1 MTTPIEDSELN
12 TELQEL
18 YLKSKQWLSD
28 LEFTHT
34 EIEFIKVLLLKGG
47 NDPELLIQTADIH
60 NNLLQLQNSISEFMH
75 QLESIIIKE
84 IQVMDM
90 SLLETYTKLLYRH
103 EGILQAFNSLKG
115 TVFGSNKH
123 QVK

>member
-18 YLKSKQWLSD
+18 YLKSKQWISD

-47 NDPELLIQTADIH
+47 NDPELLIRTADIH
-60 NNLLQLQNSISEFMH
+60 NSLLQVQSSISEFMH
-75 QLESIIIKE
+75 QLESLIIE
-84 IQVMDM
+84 EMQVMDM
-90 SLLETYTKLLYRH
+90 SLLETYTKLLYRY
-103 EGILQAFNSLKG
+103 EGTLQAFNSLKG
-115 TVFGSNKH
+115 TVFGSSKH
-123 QVK
+123 QGN

>member
-75 QLESIIIKE
+75 QLESLIIKE
-84 IQVMDM
+84 TQVMD
-90 SLLETYTKLLYRH
+90 
-103 EGILQAFNSLKG
+103 ILMANVRSIHSTSPTCSAANLRISR
-115 TVFGSNKH
+115 V
-123 QVK
+123 